1 MSARISM
8 SFSAAILAVACNGG
22 GATSGNDAGIVVPQ
36 DTGGGM
42 CAHHVPDPTHNPAD
56 PPFGTLVG
64 RSFGDL
70 VGSGNA
76 DFTLNDCNGTP
87 HSFYSEDYCD
97 PDHTFTVISI
107 AAGWCMP
114 CQYESSQFT
123 AQVVDVYGPLGVRV
137 IQILVQD
144 PGGNPP
150 DGAFCN
156 GWVST
161 YGLSVTP
168 DATGRGNYEL
178 IDPSQ
183 ITNPF
188 FPSGSLPSSIIVDA
202 NGIIRYYEDGT
213 TESLVGLTSELDR
226 LLGR

>member
-1 MSARISM
+1 MSARISG
-8 SFSAAILAVACNGG
+8 SLVAAILVVGCGSTPAG
-22 GATSGNDAGIVVPQ
+22 TNDGGIVLPT
-36 DTGGGM
+36 DTGGGGM
-42 CAHHVPDPTHNPAD
+42 CANHIPDPTHNPAD

-70 VGSGNA
+70 LGTGSA
-76 DFTLNDCNGTP
+76 DFTLNDCNGNP
-87 HSFYSEDYCD
+87 HTFYSGDYCE
-97 PDHTFTVISI
+97 PSHTFTVISI

-144 PGGNPP
+144 PSGNPP

-168 DATGRGNYEL
+168 DASGRGNYEL
-178 IDPSQ
+178 IDPGQ

-188 FPSGSLPSSIIVDA
+188 FPSGSLPSSIIIDA